1 MLQALVKGHAIGEK
15 YDPKYLGA
23 GSEQIVYSIPDHL
36 GIVAKVAYLTFQ
48 KSIDWNIAH
57 GQPADSLTPELKG
70 AMDADIHAERLRF
83 ERMREYFGY
92 DHVLPQRRYVI
103 KLPTSPKLLAAVYGR
118 AGAKPPEGVRE
129 AAAVL
134 TIQKRS
140 EGLQDPKSLTL
151 VYRDGLQHPTAR
163 ALLDAAGADEGL
175 KKALKDFCVRCI
187 RYTNQ
192 TGEIIDMGMPDNVV
206 FYHRTGKWAYEI
218 VDGLY
223 PQTKNAIESMRKN
236 RAKNEAG
243 IQLTED
249 GAKDMQ
255 NGSDYVQT
263 MNSFAERLN
272 LPDRVAIAPII
283 GERAEAI
290 QTNILNFRESDEWR
304 GLPEKQRSLQT
315 VLSGESELNTQ
326 KVYSLASSHL
336 QDLMLSPDD
345 PRSTGDK
352 LHAQYDTGVNIAELS
367 KQKPLERY
375 KFYLSLDLGTPK
387 KQADA
392 KTFSREFIQ
401 RCQKQHLSITSKSF
415 KHDYDSWNIYTWH
428 PKEVQAVLRN
438 LYKEYEP
445 KGIFLKTHHWLQGPI
460 EGILPEHIGWVQ
472 EPPGTIPGPSH
483 SIRLG
488 LLGAEMDKGKSYEE
502 ACTRVGV
509 RPDAPWIFSD
519 NHAEA
524 TAKLIEE
531 YGNE

>member
-1 MLQALVKGHAIGEK
+1 MSRSPIEEGSLKNVRSPRVPEDQVRTLQALVKGHAIGEK

-140 EGLQDPKSLTL
+140 EGL
-151 VYRDGLQHPTAR
+151 
-163 ALLDAAGADEGL
+163 

-192 TGEIIDMGMPDNVV
+192 TGEIIEMEMPDNVV

-272 LPDRVAIAPII
+272 LPDRVSIAPII

-315 VLSGESELNTQ
+315 VLSGES
-326 KVYSLASSHL
+326 
-336 QDLMLSPDD
+336 
-345 PRSTGDK
+345 
-352 LHAQYDTGVNIAELS
+352 
-367 KQKPLERY
+367 
-375 KFYLSLDLGTPK
+375 
-387 KQADA
+387 
-392 KTFSREFIQ
+392 
-401 RCQKQHLSITSKSF
+401 
-415 KHDYDSWNIYTWH
+415 
-428 PKEVQAVLRN
+428 N
-438 LYKEYEP
+438 L
-445 KGIFLKTHHWLQGPI
+445 I
-460 EGILPEHIGWVQ
+460 
-472 EPPGTIPGPSH
+472 
-483 SIRLG
+483 
-488 LLGAEMDKGKSYEE
+488 
-502 ACTRVGV
+502 
-509 RPDAPWIFSD
+509 
-519 NHAEA
+519 
-524 TAKLIEE
+524 
-531 YGNE
+531 